1 MSLFAHQ
8 IRADQLVFWRNR
20 ESAVFVFLF
29 PVLLFV
35 LLSIVY
41 SGEYR
46 GRPVTDYLVP
56 SLITYGVANTAYG
69 GLAFILVVR
78 RELGILK
85 RIRATPL
92 PSWMYL
98 SATLCSTLLVFTL
111 QAAAIMALGRL
122 LYDWHL
128 PSEWPSLFAAF
139 LLGAICFAG
148 MGFGAASLIR
158 SAEGASAVVNVVTL
172 PMAFLSGG
180 FGPTRDYPEVLQ
192 AIADALPL
200 TYLVDIVQG
209 IVYDGKPIWEQPG
222 AVAVLLAWGLAGT
235 LIAARLFAWEPR
247 ER

>member
-1 MSLFAHQ
+1 MSLFVHQ
-8 IRADQLVFWRNR
+8 VRADQLVFWRGR
-20 ESAVFVFLF
+20 ESAIFVFLF
-29 PVLLFV
+29 PVLLFL
-35 LLSIVY
+35 LLSTVY

-46 GRPVTDYLVP
+46 GRPLTDYLVP
-56 SLITYGVANTAYG
+56 SLVTYGVANTTFG
-69 GLAFILVVR
+69 GLAIILVVR

-92 PSWMYL
+92 PAPMYL
-98 SATLCSTLLVFTL
+98 AATLCSILVVFAL

-139 LLGAICFAG
+139 LLGALCFAG

-158 SAEGASAVVNVVTL
+158 SAEGASAVVNVITL

-180 FGPTRDYPEVLQ
+180 FGPTRDFPGFLQ
-192 AIADALPL
+192 TIADVLPL

-209 IVYDGKPIWEQPG
+209 VVYEGKPIWEQPA

-235 LIAARLFAWEPR
+235 LIAARFFAWEPR